1 MQFAI
6 PTVFMTPEHP
16 SSRFP
21 AKRPHPWK
29 NHGKHPDR
37 QEGHAVEG
45 THTEEPP
52 PVSDLASVE
61 RIRAA
66 ALHLFAAQG
75 VAATPLRAIAAEA
88 RVTVGLIPHHFGSKT
103 GLRDELERWIARQF
117 VDAMQ
122 RANEK
127 KGGAGAN
134 AADRQVAVRELVD
147 EYPDIRDYMRRELL
161 HPFPGGRLLV
171 LLTQMATE
179 SVDDMRERGLVSTDR
194 DRSDQI
200 LLTMVRQLGSLFV
213 QPLVDQ
219 VIDALP
225 DGERPAVTPDLLVD
239 MRYPGDPPAH
249 G

>member
-1 MQFAI
+1 
-6 PTVFMTPEHP
+6 
-16 SSRFP
+16 
-21 AKRPHPWK
+21 
-29 NHGKHPDR
+29 
-37 QEGHAVEG
+37 
-45 THTEEPP
+45 
-52 PVSDLASVE
+52 
-61 RIRAA
+61 
-66 ALHLFAAQG
+66 
-75 VAATPLRAIAAEA
+75 
-88 RVTVGLIPHHFGSKT
+88 
-103 GLRDELERWIARQF
+103 
-117 VDAMQ
+117 MQ

-127 KGGAGAN
+127 KGGKGATAG
-134 AADRQVAVRELVD
+134 DRQEEIRLMVD
-147 EYPDIRDYMRRELL
+147 DNPAIRDYMRRELL

-179 SVDDMRERGLVSTDR
+179 SVDDMRERGLVPTDR

-239 MRYPGDPPAH
+239 MRYPDDPPAR